1 MEQADKDMRKNINQ
15 LEESILRMTAVVRAG
30 QAKLTAKSFGEETDP
45 KLRPRGWWVLACGEV
60 LDRDS
65 FKDRE
70 QSRER
75 LLNSTRMVGLHL
87 PENIWVW
94 DETNAA
100 QLVIATVPSLQRAH
114 ILAKRLRKK
123 GLTIR
128 IKREDF

>member
-1 MEQADKDMRKNINQ
+1 MR
-15 LEESILRMTAVVRAG
+15 
-30 QAKLTAKSFGEETDP
+30 
-45 KLRPRGWWVLACGEV
+45 ACGEP
-60 LDRDS
+60 LDQDS

-75 LLNSTRMVGLHL
+75 LLKATRLVGLHL

-94 DETNAA
+94 DDTNAA

-114 ILAKRLRKK
+114 VLANRLRKK